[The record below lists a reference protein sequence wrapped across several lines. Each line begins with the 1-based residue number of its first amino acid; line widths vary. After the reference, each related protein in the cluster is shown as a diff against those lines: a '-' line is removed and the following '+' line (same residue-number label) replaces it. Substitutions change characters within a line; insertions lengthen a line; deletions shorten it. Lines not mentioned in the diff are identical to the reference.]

1 MIDKMTQLVEDSL
14 EEAKELAIAHRNYQ
28 LDIPHL
34 WAVLVK
40 PDQFAF
46 QFYQSL
52 EINTNQL
59 IEIINKE
66 IDKIPVLSSTEKSS
80 YARLYSQRLKNLL
93 DDAHQEMIDLKDQVL
108 TVEHLILALFNQQR
122 NPITVFL
129 LEQGLNKEKLYQ
141 KMHRIRKGKPAI
153 SSSQE
158 TIYDA
163 LEKYAV
169 NLNQRA
175 LDEPVNKII
184 GRQDEMN
191 DIIRILS
198 RKNKNNAV
206 LVGHS
211 GVGKTAII
219 EGFVQRLVKNQVPKN
234 LQGKVIYS
242 LDIGALLAGTK
253 YRGEFEERF
262 KALLNDIIDS
272 NGQIILFIDEIH
284 SIVSAG
290 RTEGSVDAASI
301 LKPLLARGKIR
312 IIGSTTHAEYR
323 ESIEYDRALE
333 RRFQRILVHEPDLDY
348 TMEILKGLKPIYE
361 NFHGVRLEEDSLEA
375 AASLSKR
382 YISDRF
388 LPDKALDLIDE
399 ACAAKRLASHAYPV
413 QMTNLSQQLISEKIR
428 LLRLTDSDTDD
439 KFKLNSHL
447 EQLEEQKSQLLANW
461 QRERELLDQVQ
472 ELRSHLTALEEQAN
486 LALENNQVA
495 DYVRLED
502 EEIRKCHQKM
512 TALEKE
518 RLDSQKIINV
528 TVTREDIAAVVE
540 RLTGIKVQG
549 VMENER
555 DRLLHLE
562 ELLHQKIVGQD
573 QAVQKVSQAIIR
585 SRAGIQ
591 NPKRPIG
598 SFLFL
603 GPTGVGKTALAKRL
617 AEVLFGSELEMVR
630 LDMSEYMEKHAVA
643 RLVGPPPGYVGYEE
657 GGQLTEAVRQ
667 RLYSIVLLD
676 EIEKA
681 HPDVFNTLL
690 QVLDEGRLTDS
701 KGRTIDFKNTILI
714 MTSNIG
720 STNIL
725 QSLQDSGCI
734 TSEVRH
740 KVLDEL
746 NHSFRPEFLNRIDE
760 TVLFNALSEKDM
772 TGVVKVMVSDLQARL
787 LEQDVHLTLTE
798 SVYTLLAKEGFDA
811 AFGARPMQRTIM
823 QKLENPLALHLIQN
837 QKNKEKE
844 TFVTVSVKDKKLK
857 FTFS

>member
-1 MIDKMTQLVEDSL
+1 MADKMTQLVEDSL
-14 EEAKELAIAHRNYQ
+14 AEAKELAVTHHNYQ
-28 LDIPHL
+28 VDIPHL
-34 WAVLVK
+34 WSVLVQ

-46 QFYQSL
+46 QFYESVG
-52 EINTNQL
+52 INSHQL
-59 IEIINKE
+59 LKV
-66 IDKIPVLSSTEKSS
+66 IDQEVAKIPTFSSTEKGS
-80 YARLYSQRLKNLL
+80 YARLYSQRLKKLL
-93 DDAHQEMIDLKDQVL
+93 DDAQEEMTDLGDQVV
-108 TVEHLILALFNQQR
+108 TAEHLILALFDQQR
-122 NPITVFL
+122 NPLTVFL
-129 LEQGLNKEKLYQ
+129 LEHGLTKDMLYQ
-141 KMHRIRKGKPAI
+141 KMNKMRKGKPAI

-158 TIYDA
+158 AIYDA
-163 LEKYAV
+163 LEKYAT
-169 NLNQRA
+169 NLNQRI
-175 LDEPVNKII
+175 LDGHANKII
-184 GRQDEMN
+184 GRQDEIN
-191 DIIRILS
+191 DIIRVLS
-198 RKNKNNAV
+198 RKTKNNAV
-206 LVGHS
+206 LVGHP
-211 GVGKTAII
+211 GVGKTAVM

-242 LDIGALLAGTK
+242 LDMGALLAGTK

-262 KALLNDIIDS
+262 KALLNDIVTS
-272 NGQIILFIDEIH
+272 EGKIILFVDEIH

-301 LKPLLARGKIR
+301 LKPLLARGDIR
-312 IIGSTTHAEYR
+312 ILGSTTYAEYR
-323 ESIEYDRALE
+323 QSIEYDKALE
-333 RRFQRILVHEPDLDY
+333 RRFQRIPIHEPDTEQ
-348 TMEILKGLKPIYE
+348 TMEILKGLQSIYE
-361 NFHGVRLEEDSLEA
+361 NFHGVRLAEDILEA
-375 AASLSKR
+375 AVSLSKR

-399 ACAAKRLASHAYPV
+399 ACAVKQIAARAYPKQIDDLSV
-413 QMTNLSQQLISEKIR
+413 QIVSQKIH
-428 LLRLTDSDTDD
+428 LLRLADAKETDQLTARLA
-439 KFKLNSHL
+439 KL
-447 EQLEEQKSQLLANW
+447 EDQKNALLAQW
-461 QRERELLDQVQ
+461 QNERQLLDQEQ
-472 ELRSHLTALEEQAN
+472 DIQLQLAELEDQADRALEEDRI
-486 LALENNQVA
+486 A
-495 DYVRLED
+495 DYVNLKDSKIAEQQQVIKDLE
-502 EEIRKCHQKM
+502 Q
-512 TALEKE
+512 E
-518 RLDSQKIINV
+518 RLSQASMIDV
-528 TVTREDIAAVVE
+528 LVTREDIAAIVE

-562 ELLHQKIVGQD
+562 DLLHEKIIGQN

-720 STNIL
+720 SSKIL
-725 QSLQDSGCI
+725 QSLHDYGCL
-734 TSEVRH
+734 TDEVRQE
-740 KVLDEL
+740 VLEDL

-760 TVLFNALSEKDM
+760 TVLFNALSADNM
-772 TGVVKVMVSDLQARL
+772 IGVVKVMVTDLQKRL
-787 LEQDVHLTLTE
+787 LDQDVHLELTE
-798 SVYTLLAKEGFDA
+798 PVYSFLAQKGFDM

-823 QKLENPLALHLIQN
+823 QELENPLALHIIQN
-837 QKNKEKE
+837 QTDSKKEL
-844 TFVTVSVKDKKLK
+844 FVKVSLKDGKLA
-857 FTFS
+857 FSFS

>member
-1 MIDKMTQLVEDSL
+1 M
-14 EEAKELAIAHRNYQ
+14 
-28 LDIPHL
+28 
-34 WAVLVK
+34 
-40 PDQFAF
+40 
-46 QFYQSL
+46 
-52 EINTNQL
+52 
-59 IEIINKE
+59 
-66 IDKIPVLSSTEKSS
+66 
-80 YARLYSQRLKNLL
+80 
-93 DDAHQEMIDLKDQVL
+93 
-108 TVEHLILALFNQQR
+108 
-122 NPITVFL
+122 
-129 LEQGLNKEKLYQ
+129 
-141 KMHRIRKGKPAI
+141 
-153 SSSQE
+153 
-158 TIYDA
+158 
-163 LEKYAV
+163 
-169 NLNQRA
+169 
-175 LDEPVNKII
+175 
-184 GRQDEMN
+184 
-191 DIIRILS
+191 
-198 RKNKNNAV
+198 
-206 LVGHS
+206 
-211 GVGKTAII
+211 
-219 EGFVQRLVKNQVPKN
+219 
-234 LQGKVIYS
+234 
-242 LDIGALLAGTK
+242 
-253 YRGEFEERF
+253 
-262 KALLNDIIDS
+262 
-272 NGQIILFIDEIH
+272 
-284 SIVSAG
+284 
-290 RTEGSVDAASI
+290 
-301 LKPLLARGKIR
+301 ARGKIR

-428 LLRLTDSDTDD
+428 LSRLTDSDTDD

-811 AFGARPMQRTIM
+811 AFGARPMQRIIM
-823 QKLENPLALHLIQN
+823 QKLENPLALYLIQN

>member
-1 MIDKMTQLVEDSL
+1 MADKMTQLVEDSL
-14 EEAKELAIAHRNYQ
+14 AEAKELAVAHHNYQ
-28 LDIPHL
+28 VDIPHL
-34 WAVLVK
+34 WSVLVQ

-46 QFYQSL
+46 QFYESVG
-52 EINTNQL
+52 INGRQL
-59 IEIINKE
+59 LKV
-66 IDKIPVLSSTEKSS
+66 IDQEVAKIPAFSSTEKGS

-93 DDAHQEMIDLKDQVL
+93 DDAQEEMADLGDQVV
-108 TVEHLILALFNQQR
+108 TAEHLILALFDQQR
-122 NPITVFL
+122 NPLTVFL
-129 LEQGLNKEKLYQ
+129 LEHGLTKDMLYQ
-141 KMHRIRKGKPAI
+141 KMNKMRKGKPAI

-158 TIYDA
+158 AIYDA
-163 LEKYAV
+163 LEKYATD
-169 NLNQRA
+169 LNQRI
-175 LDEPVNKII
+175 LDGHANKII
-184 GRQDEMN
+184 GRQDEIN

-198 RKNKNNAV
+198 RKTKNNAV
-206 LVGHS
+206 LVGHP
-211 GVGKTAII
+211 GVGKTAVI

-242 LDIGALLAGTK
+242 LDMGALLAGTK

-262 KALLNDIIDS
+262 KALLNDIVTS
-272 NGQIILFIDEIH
+272 EGKIILFVDEIH

-301 LKPLLARGKIR
+301 LKPLLARGDIR
-312 IIGSTTHAEYR
+312 ILGSTTHAEYR
-323 ESIEYDRALE
+323 ESIEYDKALE
-333 RRFQRILVHEPDLDY
+333 RRFQRILIHEPDTEQ
-348 TMEILKGLKPIYE
+348 TMEILKGLQSIYE
-361 NFHGVRLEEDSLEA
+361 NFHGVRLAEDALEA
-375 AASLSKR
+375 AVSLSKR

-399 ACAAKRLASHAYPV
+399 ACAVKHIAARAYPKQIDDLSV
-413 QMTNLSQQLISEKIR
+413 QIVSQKIH
-428 LLRLTDSDTDD
+428 LLRLADAKETDQLTERLA
-439 KFKLNSHL
+439 K
-447 EQLEEQKSQLLANW
+447 LEEQKNTLLAQW
-461 QRERELLDQVQ
+461 QNERQLLDQEQ
-472 ELRSHLTALEEQAN
+472 DIQLQLAELEDQAN
-486 LALENNQVA
+486 LALEEDRIAEYVNLKDSQIAEQHQVIN
-495 DYVRLED
+495 DLD
-502 EEIRKCHQKM
+502 Q
-512 TALEKE
+512 E
-518 RLDSQKIINV
+518 RLSQASMIDV
-528 TVTREDIAAVVE
+528 LVTREDIAAIVE

-562 ELLHQKIVGQD
+562 DLLHEKIVGQN

-720 STNIL
+720 SSKIL
-725 QSLQDSGCI
+725 QSLHDYGCL
-734 TSEVRH
+734 TDEVRQE
-740 KVLDEL
+740 VLEEL

-760 TVLFNALSEKDM
+760 TVLFNALSADNM
-772 TGVVKVMVSDLQARL
+772 IGVVEVMVADLQKRL
-787 LEQDVHLTLTE
+787 LDQDVHLELTE
-798 SVYTLLAKEGFDA
+798 PVYSFLAQKGFDV

-823 QKLENPLALHLIQN
+823 QELENPLALHIIQN
-837 QKNKEKE
+837 QTDSKKEL
-844 TFVTVSVKDKKLK
+844 FVKVSLKDGKLA
-857 FTFS
+857 FSFS

>member
-1 MIDKMTQLVEDSL
+1 MADKMTQVVEDSL
-14 EEAKELAIAHRNYQ
+14 AEAKELAVSHRNYQ
-28 LDIPHL
+28 VDIPHL
-34 WAVLVK
+34 WSVLVR
-40 PDQFAF
+40 PEQFAF
-46 QFYQSL
+46 QFYESVG
-52 EINTNQL
+52 INGHQL
-59 IEIINKE
+59 LNV
-66 IDKIPVLSSTEKSS
+66 IDQEVAKIPAFSTTEKSS

-93 DDAHQEMIDLKDQVL
+93 DDAQKEMTDLGDQVI
-108 TVEHLILALFNQQR
+108 TAEHLILALFNQQR

-129 LEQGLNKEKLYQ
+129 LEHGLTKDMLYQ
-141 KMHRIRKGKPAI
+141 KMNKMRKGKPAI
-153 SSSQE
+153 SSNQE
-158 TIYDA
+158 AIYDA

-169 NLNQRA
+169 NLNQRI
-175 LDEPVNKII
+175 LDGHANKII
-184 GRQDEMN
+184 GRQDEIN

-198 RKNKNNAV
+198 RKTKNNAV
-206 LVGHS
+206 LVGNP
-211 GVGKTAII
+211 GVGKTAVM

-234 LQGKVIYS
+234 LQGKLIYS
-242 LDIGALLAGTK
+242 LDMGALLAGTK

-262 KALLNDIIDS
+262 KALLNDIIAS
-272 NGQIILFIDEIH
+272 EGRIILFVDEIH

-301 LKPLLARGKIR
+301 LKPLLARGDIR
-312 IIGSTTHAEYR
+312 ILGSTTYAEYR
-323 ESIEYDRALE
+323 ESIEYDKALE
-333 RRFQRILVHEPDLDY
+333 RRFQRILIHEPDTEQ
-348 TMEILKGLKPIYE
+348 TMEILKGLQPMYE
-361 NFHGVRLEEDSLEA
+361 NFHGVRLAEDTLEA
-375 AASLSKR
+375 AVSLSKR

-399 ACAAKRLASHAYPV
+399 ACAVKQIAARAYPKQIDDLSV
-413 QMTNLSQQLISEKIR
+413 QIVSQKIH
-428 LLRLTDSDTDD
+428 LLRLADSEEAAPLTERLA
-439 KFKLNSHL
+439 K
-447 EQLEEQKSQLLANW
+447 LEEQKKALLAQW
-461 QRERELLDQVQ
+461 QNERQLLDQEQ
-472 ELRSHLTALEEQAN
+472 EIQRQLADLEDQADRALEEDQIAEYVDLKDSKIAN
-486 LALENNQVA
+486 QRHIIEDLEQK
-495 DYVRLED
+495 RLS
-502 EEIRKCHQKM
+502 Q
-512 TALEKE
+512 TAMIDVL
-518 RLDSQKIINV
+518 
-528 TVTREDIAAVVE
+528 VTREDIAAIVE

-562 ELLHQKIVGQD
+562 DLLHEKIIGQN

-720 STNIL
+720 SSKIL
-725 QSLQDSGCI
+725 QSLQNYGRLTD
-734 TSEVRH
+734 EVR
-740 KVLDEL
+740 KEVLEEL

-760 TVLFNALSEKDM
+760 TVVFNALSAENM
-772 TGVVKVMVSDLQARL
+772 IGVVKVMIADLQTRL
-787 LEQDVHLTLTE
+787 LDQDVHLELTE
-798 SVYTLLAKEGFDA
+798 PVYAFLAQKGFDV
-811 AFGARPMQRTIM
+811 AFGARPIQRTIM
-823 QKLENPLALHLIQN
+823 QELENPLALHIIKN
-837 QKNKEKE
+837 QTDSKKELYAK
-844 TFVTVSVKDKKLK
+844 VSLENDKLS
-857 FTFS
+857 FSFS